1 MVKFMEPNKE
11 ANMTTN
17 FLKDTAERAARTF
30 VQAYLVAW
38 VATGAN
44 PDSLASMDNLKIGAT
59 AVALSL
65 AMAMGLKKVG
75 PNKDSASIV

>member
-1 MVKFMEPNKE
+1 
-11 ANMTTN
+11 MTIN
-17 FLKDTAERAARTF
+17 FLKDTVERAARTF
-30 VQAYLVAW
+30 IQAYLGAW

-44 PDSLASMDNLKIGAT
+44 SDALVNMNNLKIGAT

>member
-1 MVKFMEPNKE
+1 MN
-11 ANMTTN
+11 TN
-17 FLKDTAERAARTF
+17 FLKDTVERAARTF
-30 VQAYLVAW
+30 IQAYLGAW

-44 PDSLASMDNLKIGAT
+44 PDSLVNMGNLKIGAT

-75 PNKDSASIV
+75 PNKDSASVV